1 MSTPIPVLHFDT
13 SNFPETER
21 FDIWRSGIA
30 THQITRAGPADG
42 PFEAVVDAWTLGDMV
57 VTHSRFGPVRMV
69 RTAEMARADG
79 IDMIQVVFV
88 KAGAVTF
95 TTEDEPSPRTMRQG
109 ELAAFDTR
117 RTLVTEGTAL
127 DCITCTIARGAF
139 ERAGYDPSTHGVI
152 IDGAWGRLVADFLLS
167 FVQQLEEMT
176 VQDAASLS
184 AAFVGLL
191 ATVLGARPP
200 GSEPA
205 SRSPVATLRE
215 RAEAYID
222 QNLSSD
228 RLDIA
233 AMSRA
238 LATSKSNLY
247 RAFANAGGV
256 TAYVRK
262 RRLETIHARL
272 NAGEGLA
279 IGDVAREYGFPS
291 AAHFSRAF
299 RKQFGFS
306 PRRARLGGLSD
317 PVVVADD
324 EVALFR
330 HWEERLR

>member
-13 SNFPETER
+13 SNFPETDR

-30 THQITRAGPADG
+30 THHITRAGSADG

-69 RTAEMARADG
+69 RTAEMAQADG
-79 IDMIQVVFV
+79 LDMIQVVFV

-95 TTEDEPSPRTMRQG
+95 TTENEAAPRTMRQG

-127 DCITCTIARGAF
+127 DCITCTIARRAF

-191 ATVLGARPP
+191 ATVLGARPA
-200 GSEPA
+200 GGEAA
-205 SRSPVATLRE
+205 SRSSVATLRE
-215 RAEAYID
+215 RAKAYID

-256 TAYVRK
+256 TAYIRK

-272 NAGEGLA
+272 NAGEALA

-330 HWEERLR
+330 HWEQRLR

>member
-1 MSTPIPVLHFDT
+1 MSSPIPVLHFDT
-13 SNFPETER
+13 SNFPETDR

-30 THQITRAGPADG
+30 THQITRAGSADG
-42 PFEAVVDAWTLGDMV
+42 PFEAVVDAWTLGDVV

-69 RTAEMARADG
+69 RTAEMAQADG
-79 IDMIQVVFV
+79 LDMIQVVFV
-88 KAGAVTF
+88 KTGAVTF
-95 TTEDEPSPRTMRQG
+95 TTEVEPSPRTMRQG

-117 RTLVTEGTAL
+117 RPLVTEGTAL
-127 DCITCTIARGAF
+127 DCITCTVARRAF

-184 AAFVGLL
+184 SAFVGLL
-191 ATVLGARPP
+191 ATVLGARPA
-200 GSEPA
+200 GGEAA
-205 SRSPVATLRE
+205 SRSSVTSLRE

-256 TAYVRK
+256 TAYIRK

-272 NAGEGLA
+272 NAGEALA

>member
-1 MSTPIPVLHFDT
+1 MSAPIPVLYFDT
-13 SNFPETER
+13 SNFPETDR

-30 THQITRAGPADG
+30 THEVSRPDAGA
-42 PFEAVVDAWTLGDMV
+42 PFEAVVEAWTLGDMV
-57 VTHSRFGPVRMV
+57 VTHSRIGPVRMA
-69 RTAEMARADG
+69 RTAEMAKADG
-79 IDMIQVVFV
+79 LDMIQVVFL
-88 KAGAVTF
+88 KDGTVTF
-95 TTEDEPSPRTMRQG
+95 ITDDEPCPRVMRRG

-117 RTLVTEGTAL
+117 RPLVTEGTAL
-127 DCITCTIARGAF
+127 DCITCTIARRAF
-139 ERAGYDPSTHGVI
+139 ERTGYDPSTHGVI

-176 VQDAASLS
+176 VHDAASLS

-191 ATVLGARPP
+191 ATVLGARPAVREAAP
-200 GSEPA
+200 R
-205 SRSPVATLRE
+205 RSVTTLRE

-247 RAFANAGGV
+247 RAFANSGGV
-256 TAYVRK
+256 TAYIRK

-272 NAGEGLA
+272 NSGEALA

-306 PRRARLGGLSD
+306 PRRARLGGPSY
-317 PVVVADD
+317 PVVSADD